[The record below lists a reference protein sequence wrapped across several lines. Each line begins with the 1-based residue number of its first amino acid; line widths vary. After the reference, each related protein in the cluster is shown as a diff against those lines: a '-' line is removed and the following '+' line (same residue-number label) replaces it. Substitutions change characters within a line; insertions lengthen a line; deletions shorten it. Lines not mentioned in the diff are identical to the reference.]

1 MLYPQLLR
9 DDFGTLP
16 GALRRFHSAPTAR
29 ATGTVSVR
37 HSNRW
42 LARLIGFPKA
52 GEWVNVELHVIAQ
65 PDSEWW
71 IRQFDGA
78 EHRSL
83 QRLHQNLLLET
94 AGPIRV
100 LFRVAADSSGM
111 TLRSH
116 RAWLWILP
124 LPLRIQAKAWGDDES
139 WSFEVN
145 IAGIGSYRGKM
156 VPAV

>member
-9 DDFGTLP
+9 NDFGTLP

-29 ATGTVSVR
+29 ASGTVCVR

-42 LARLIGFPKA
+42 LARLIGFPRA
-52 GEWVNVELHVIAQ
+52 GERVAVELQVIAQ
-65 PDSEWW
+65 PDSELW

-78 EHRSL
+78 ERRSL
-83 QRLHQNLLLET
+83 QRLHQDLLLET
-94 AGPIRV
+94 AGPVRI

-111 TLRSH
+111 TLHSE
-116 RAWLWILP
+116 RARFWMLP
-124 LPLRIQAKAWGDDES
+124 LPLRVKARAWGDEES

-145 IAGIGSYRGKM
+145 IAGVGSYRGKM
-156 VPAV
+156 VPAA